1 MMTKVNQNVEE
12 KMNAQ
17 SHKLKLDIT
26 AHIMMSTK
34 GLNELP
40 THLDNFKKQ
49 CKAQEES
56 QVELKKYC
64 EDFRKEIAREMDT
77 SKQNLEAQ
85 IAKT

>member
-1 MMTKVNQNVEE
+1 MMTKVNQIMEE

-40 THLDNFKKQ
+40 THVANF
-49 CKAQEES
+49 
-56 QVELKKYC
+56 
-64 EDFRKEIAREMDT
+64 
-77 SKQNLEAQ
+77 
-85 IAKT
+85 